1 VALDL
6 LHGLWLLVQNPAG
19 AERFLLRTDLLE
31 PGAPHGQQVDLIA
44 LPPLQGGELTL
55 NLGMLL
61 HDASQVLAT
70 QDSADW

>member
-1 VALDL
+1 
-6 LHGLWLLVQNPAG
+6 
-19 AERFLLRTDLLE
+19 
-31 PGAPHGQQVDLIA
+31 